1 MEERRRQE
9 MLVWKV
15 AAMVLVVISA
25 LLSLRPVITL
35 FHRYFEDTRKRNY
48 LVVCLVVVLIL
59 LSAAFILPK
68 IEDLS
73 HISWLTQYSR
83 WKLAL
88 ESLVFLAVL
97 AIFVVRVHGRAR
109 FRNYFLKGP
118 YLYLMYLPFF
128 VLEVCHYTGIMYT
141 MSVTYISLIAIFSLS
156 EWLSG
161 KVARWLRNES
171 APLILAVF
179 CLCIANAIQLFVL
192 K

>member
-1 MEERRRQE
+1 
-9 MLVWKV
+9 MLIWRV

-25 LLSLRPVITL
+25 LLSLGPVITI
-35 FHRYFEDTRKRNY
+35 FQHYFTDTRKRNY
-48 LVVCLVVVLIL
+48 FAALLMGVFIL

-73 HISWLTQYSR
+73 QMSWLTHYSR

-97 AIFVVRVHGRAR
+97 GIFVVRTQGRAR
-109 FRNYFLKGP
+109 FKDFLLKGP
-118 YLYLMYLPFF
+118 YLYMIYVPLL
-128 VLEVCHYTGIMYT
+128 VLEILHYRGTMYT
-141 MSVTYISLIAIFSLS
+141 LSAIYISLIILSLVS
-156 EWLSG
+156 EWLSD
-161 KVARWLRNES
+161 KASCWLQNKA
-171 APLILAVF
+171 APLIIAVF